1 MIMLLILSET
11 EQFTFLSDDYWA
23 QAKSGNDSLQNV
35 REYGQK
41 LFVTLKGL
49 WVWMKPL
56 KKENL
61 WQKSFFSDN
70 VK

>member
-11 EQFTFLSDDYWA
+11 GQFAFLSDDYWA
-23 QAKSGNDSLQNV
+23 QAKSGNDSLQNG

-41 LFVTLKGL
+41 LFITFRGL
-49 WVWMKPL
+49 RVWMKPL

-61 WQKSFFSDN
+61 
-70 VK
+70 